1 MKYLSSVFVFL
12 LSLCSVVSCA
22 QSKTDNTTKMQ
33 ETNNMKSGKKVLVA
47 YFSRTGENYNVGN
60 ITKGNTH
67 IVAEIIA
74 DATEGK
80 LFEIVPVKE
89 YPKEYNSCI
98 EVAQQERT
106 QKARPAIKSD
116 IAIEDYDIIFIGYP
130 NWWGDM
136 PMPVYTFLEKH
147 NWKGKTVIPFCT
159 HEGSGLS
166 STERYIA
173 DECKGAT
180 IEKGLAVIGE
190 TAQNNREQTR
200 QSVARW
206 LDKLG
211 FVVTP

>member
-74 DATEGK
+74 NATEGK

-89 YPKEYNSCI
+89 YPKI
-98 EVAQQERT
+98 
-106 QKARPAIKSD
+106 
-116 IAIEDYDIIFIGYP
+116 
-130 NWWGDM
+130 
-136 PMPVYTFLEKH
+136 
-147 NWKGKTVIPFCT
+147 
-159 HEGSGLS
+159 
-166 STERYIA
+166 
-173 DECKGAT
+173 
-180 IEKGLAVIGE
+180 
-190 TAQNNREQTR
+190 
-200 QSVARW
+200 
-206 LDKLG
+206 
-211 FVVTP
+211 